1 LRTKQCFI
9 HYGKSSQPAVSP
21 GLKGIIQS
29 INRLESSGSLLKT
42 KKYERMKPVESTNS
56 HPHRQI
62 WAIAGPAILANSSA
76 PLVGLVDTWAIGHL
90 PGAVH
95 LAAVGLGS
103 VIFNYLL
110 WAFGFLRMGTT
121 GLIAQA
127 KGRED
132 LHDQVVTVIRSSG
145 LAVVFGLLLF
155 VFQEALLAIS
165 MKAMAPPENVEAIA
179 TEYFRI
185 RIWAAPFTLLGYAI
199 TGVLFG
205 LARVRTILWLQLLL
219 NITNGV
225 LNVTFVVGLGMGVS
239 GVALGTLIAQVLTAV
254 VSVWMMFRIFG
265 VGPLLAAARDGA
277 TWVLSGF
284 RKLVLVNGFI
294 FIRTI
299 FLMTALALIMRVAAG
314 MGEAEMAAS
323 HVLNQYMMLIA
334 LGLDGFAHA
343 SEALAGAAWGRSDR
357 AQFRRWVILTGY
369 WSLIAS
375 LAYALFFWLTGNEI
389 TALLTDVHSVRILA
403 AALLPLVIAMP
414 LVSVWCFLFDGVYIG
429 ATAAASMMVTM
440 GMAFV
445 IYLLLLEPMT
455 QRWGLHGL
463 WGAVLVFM
471 AVRGLAQAVW
481 YPRLER
487 RLG

>member
-1 LRTKQCFI
+1 MTTDIKPAE
-9 HYGKSSQPAVSP
+9 SQ
-21 GLKGIIQS
+21 
-29 INRLESSGSLLKT
+29 
-42 KKYERMKPVESTNS
+42 

-76 PLVGLVDTWAIGHL
+76 PIVGLVDTWAIGHL

-132 LHDQVVTVIRSSG
+132 VQDQVVTVIRSCA
-145 LAVVFGLLLF
+145 LAVLFGVLLF
-155 VFQEALLAIS
+155 VFQETLLLLS
-165 MKAMAPPENVEAIA
+165 LKAMAPPDNVAAITA
-179 TEYFRI
+179 EYFRI

-205 LARVRTILWLQLLL
+205 LARVRTILWLQLFL
-219 NITNGV
+219 NMTNAV
-225 LNVTFVVGLGMGVS
+225 LNVTFVVGLGMGVP
-239 GVALGTLIAQVLTAV
+239 GVALGTVIAQVLTAV
-254 VSVWMMFRIFG
+254 VSVWVIIRIYGF
-265 VGPLLAAARDGA
+265 PALSTALRDGA

-294 FIRTI
+294 FVRTI
-299 FLMTALALIMRVAAG
+299 FLMTALALIMREAAG
-314 MGEAEMAAS
+314 LGEVEMAAS
-323 HVLNQYMMLIA
+323 HVINQYMMLMA

-357 AQFRRWVILTGY
+357 AQFRRWVYLTGY
-369 WSLIAS
+369 WSLVAS
-375 LAYALFFWLTGNEI
+375 LAYALLFWLLGNDI
-389 TALLTDVHSVRILA
+389 TALLTDIESVRVVA
-403 AALLPLVIAMP
+403 AALLPLVIALP

-440 GMAFV
+440 GIAFV
-445 IYLLLLEPMT
+445 VYLFLLEPMT
-455 QRWGLHGL
+455 EQWGLHGL

-471 AVRGLAQAVW
+471 AVRGLAQAIW

-487 RLG
+487 KLG

>member
-1 LRTKQCFI
+1 M
-9 HYGKSSQPAVSP
+9 SS
-21 GLKGIIQS
+21 
-29 INRLESSGSLLKT
+29 
-42 KKYERMKPVESTNS
+42 
-56 HPHRQI
+56 PHKQI
-62 WAIAGPAILANSSA
+62 WAIAAPAILANSSA

-121 GLIAQA
+121 GLVAQA
-127 KGRED
+127 YGRED
-132 LHDQVVTVIRSSG
+132 QHEQVVVVVRSSA
-145 LAVVFGLLLF
+145 LALFFGILLFLLQELLL
-155 VFQEALLAIS
+155 VLSL
-165 MKAMAPPENVEAIA
+165 KAMAPPENVAGI
-179 TEYFRI
+179 TSEYFRI

-219 NITNGV
+219 NITNGI
-225 LNVTFVVGLGMGVS
+225 LNVTFVVGLGLGVP
-239 GVALGTLIAQVLTAV
+239 GVAWGTLIAQVLTAV
-254 VSVWMMFRIFG
+254 VSVWVIVRIY
-265 VGPLLAAARDGA
+265 GA
-277 TWVLSGF
+277 ERLMAVMREGSTWVLTGF

-314 MGEAEMAAS
+314 LGEVEMAAS
-323 HVLNQYMMLIA
+323 HVITQYMMLMA

-357 AQFRRWVILTGY
+357 AQFRRWVYLTGY
-369 WSLIAS
+369 WSLIAA
-375 LAYALFFWLTGNEI
+375 LAYALLFWLWGNDI
-389 TALLTDVHSVRILA
+389 TALLTDIESVRITA
-403 AALLPLVIAMP
+403 GALLPLVIAMP
-414 LVSVWCFLFDGVYIG
+414 VISVWCYLFDGVYIG

-440 GMAFV
+440 GVAFV
-445 IYLLLLEPMT
+445 IYLFLVEPMT
-455 QRWGLHGL
+455 QQWGLHGL

-471 AVRGLAQAVW
+471 GVRGLAQAIW

-487 RLG
+487 RLL

>member
-1 LRTKQCFI
+1 MA
-9 HYGKSSQPAVSP
+9 QPDHSD
-21 GLKGIIQS
+21 
-29 INRLESSGSLLKT
+29 R
-42 KKYERMKPVESTNS
+42 
-56 HPHRQI
+56 PHRQI
-62 WAIAGPAILANSSA
+62 WAIAFPAILANSSA

-121 GLIAQA
+121 GLVAQA

-132 LHDQVVTVIRSSG
+132 VHEQMVTVVRSSA
-145 LAVVFGLLLF
+145 LAVFFGVLLF
-155 VFQEALLAIS
+155 LLQEVLLALS
-165 MKAMAPPENVEAIA
+165 LAAMAPPENVGAI
-179 TEYFRI
+179 TSEYFRI

-219 NITNGV
+219 NVSNAV
-225 LNVTFVVGLGMGVS
+225 LNVTFVVGLGMGVP
-239 GVALGTLIAQVLTAV
+239 GVAWGTLIAQLLTAV
-254 VSVWMMFRIFG
+254 VSVWVVARIYG
-265 VGPLLAAARDGA
+265 AGRLMAVLREGGTWALAAY
-277 TWVLSGF
+277 

-294 FIRTI
+294 FIRTL

-314 MGEAEMAAS
+314 LGEVEMAAS
-323 HVLNQYMMLIA
+323 HVITQYMMLMA

-357 AQFRRWVILTGY
+357 AQFRRWVYLTGF

-375 LAYALFFWLTGNEI
+375 RVYALFFWLWGNDI
-389 TALLTDVHSVRILA
+389 TALLTDIESVRILA
-403 AALLPLVIAMP
+403 GALLPLVIALP
-414 LVSVWCFLFDGVYIG
+414 VISVWCYLFDGVYIG

-440 GMAFV
+440 GIAFV
-445 IYLLLLEPMT
+445 IYLVLLEPMT
-455 QRWGLHGL
+455 VKWGLHGL

-471 AVRGLAQAVW
+471 AVRGLAQAIW

-487 RLG
+487 RLN

>member
-1 LRTKQCFI
+1 MAHSNVK
-9 HYGKSSQPAVSP
+9 
-21 GLKGIIQS
+21 
-29 INRLESSGSLLKT
+29 N
-42 KKYERMKPVESTNS
+42 

-62 WAIAGPAILANSSA
+62 WAIAFPAILANSSA

-127 KGRED
+127 HGRED
-132 LHDQVVTVIRSSG
+132 VHGQVVTVVRSSA
-145 LAVVFGLLLF
+145 LAVFFGLLLF
-155 VFQEALLAIS
+155 LFQEALLAVS
-165 MKAMAPPENVEAIA
+165 LKAMAPPENVAGITA
-179 TEYFRI
+179 EYFRI
-185 RIWAAPFTLLGYAI
+185 RIWAAPFTLLGYAVI
-199 TGVLFG
+199 GVLFG

-219 NITNGV
+219 NISNAV
-225 LNVTFVVGLGMGVS
+225 LNVTFVVGLGMGVP
-239 GVALGTLIAQVLTAV
+239 GVAWGTLIAQVLTAF
-254 VSVWMMFRIFG
+254 VSVWMMVRIYG
-265 VGPLLAAARDGA
+265 ADRLLAVLKEGQ

-284 RKLVLVNGFI
+284 RQLVMVNGFI

-299 FLMTALALIMRVAAG
+299 FLMTALALIMRVSAG
-314 MGEAEMAAS
+314 LGEVEMAAS
-323 HVLNQYMMLIA
+323 HVINQYMMLMA

-343 SEALAGAAWGRSDR
+343 SEALAGAAWGRSRR
-357 AQFRRWVILTGY
+357 AEFRRWVYLTGY
-369 WSLIAS
+369 WSLIAA
-375 LAYALFFWLTGNEI
+375 LAYALLFWLWGNDI
-389 TALLTDVHSVRILA
+389 TALLTDIESVRITA
-403 AALLPLVIAMP
+403 GALLPLVIALP

-440 GMAFV
+440 GVAFV
-445 IYLLLLEPMT
+445 IYLFLLEPMT
-455 QRWGLHGL
+455 EAWGLHGL

-471 AVRGLAQAVW
+471 AVRGLAQAIW

>member
-1 LRTKQCFI
+1 MN
-9 HYGKSSQPAVSP
+9 
-21 GLKGIIQS
+21 GIS
-29 INRLESSGSLLKT
+29 ATTNR
-42 KKYERMKPVESTNS
+42 PN
-56 HPHRQI
+56 RQI

-90 PGAVH
+90 PGAIH

-103 VIFNYLL
+103 VVFNYLL

-132 LHDQVVTVIRSSG
+132 VAGQVVTVVRSCA
-145 LAVVFGLLLF
+145 LALFFGLLLL
-155 VFQEALLAIS
+155 VFQEALLALAL
-165 MKAMAPPENVEAIA
+165 KAMAPPGQVAVIME
-179 TEYFRI
+179 EYFRI

-219 NITNGV
+219 NISNAA
-225 LNVTFVVGLGMGVS
+225 LNLTFVVGLGLGVP
-239 GVALGTLIAQVLTAV
+239 GVALGTLIAQVLTAL
-254 VSVWMMFRIFG
+254 VSVWMMIRIFG
-265 VGPLLAAARDGA
+265 RRPLLGAIRDAG
-277 TWVLSGF
+277 TWILSGF

-299 FLMTALALIMRVAAG
+299 FLMTALALIMREAANL
-314 MGEAEMAAS
+314 GEVEMAAS
-323 HVLNQYMMLIA
+323 HVINQYMMLIA

-357 AQFRRWVILTGY
+357 AQFRRWVYLTGY
-369 WSLIAS
+369 WSLLAS
-375 LAYALFFWLTGNEI
+375 LAYALLFWLVGNDI
-389 TALLTDVHSVRILA
+389 TALLTDIESVRIVA
-403 AALLPLVIAMP
+403 AALLPLVVALP

-429 ATAAASMMVTM
+429 ATAAAAMMVTM
-440 GMAFV
+440 GIAFV
-445 IYLLLLEPMT
+445 IYLLLLGPMT
-455 QRWGLHGL
+455 QAWGLHGL

-471 AVRGLAQAVW
+471 AVRGLAQAIW

-487 RLG
+487 KLG

>member
-1 LRTKQCFI
+1 
-9 HYGKSSQPAVSP
+9 
-21 GLKGIIQS
+21 
-29 INRLESSGSLLKT
+29 
-42 KKYERMKPVESTNS
+42 MTN

-121 GLIAQA
+121 GMIAQA
-127 KGRED
+127 KGRD
-132 LHDQVVTVIRSSG
+132 DVPDQVVNVVRSSA
-145 LAVVFGLLLF
+145 LAVFFGVLLF
-155 VFQEALLAIS
+155 LFQEAILLVS
-165 MKAMAPPENVEAIA
+165 LKAMAPPADVAA
-179 TEYFRI
+179 VTSEYFRI

-205 LARVRTILWLQLLL
+205 LARVRTILWLQLFL
-219 NITNGV
+219 NIVNAV
-225 LNVTFVVGLGMGVS
+225 LNVTFVVGLGMGVP
-239 GVALGTLIAQVLTAV
+239 GVAWGTLIAQVLTAGI
-254 VSVWMMFRIFG
+254 SVWVVVRIYG
-265 VGPLLAAARDGA
+265 ASALLSSVRDGG
-277 TWVLSGF
+277 TWVLSSF

-294 FIRTI
+294 FVRTI

-314 MGEAEMAAS
+314 LGTVEMAAS
-323 HVLNQYMMLIA
+323 HVITQYMMLMA

-375 LAYALFFWLTGNEI
+375 LAYALLFWLLGNDI
-389 TALLTDVHSVRILA
+389 TALLTDIDSVRIA
-403 AALLPLVIAMP
+403 AGALLPLVIALP
-414 LVSVWCFLFDGVYIG
+414 VVSVWCYLFDGVYIG
-429 ATAAASMMVTM
+429 ATAAGAMMVTM
-440 GMAFV
+440 GIAFV
-445 IYLLLLEPMT
+445 IYLFLVDPMT
-455 QRWGLHGL
+455 RQWGLHGL

-471 AVRGLAQAVW
+471 AVRGLAQAIW
-481 YPRLER
+481 YPRLEQK
-487 RLG
+487 LD